1 MPRSHLFGKLA
12 AICGMALLAAAPAYA
27 AQSCKEDPAMDRAF
41 ADAGARGTFVL
52 LDGQTGAL
60 ACHDAARARSGFLP
74 ASTYKIPNSLIAL
87 ETGVASGPGFALPWD
102 SRRNPRQD
110 WWPQAWARDQ
120 TLATAL
126 PNSVVWFYRELA
138 RRIGPARMQAYVD
151 KFGYGNRNIGGSI
164 DHFWLTGDLRISA
177 LQQAQFLQRFYTEK
191 LAVSHRSTQI
201 VKDAIVLE
209 STPAYRLSGKSGWA
223 GMGEAGARQTGWLVG
238 YLERGEKV
246 YFYALNMDMSKPA
259 QGPARLALAKAILR
273 GRGLMPLAP
282 E

>member
-110 WWPQAWARDQ
+110 WWPQTWARDQ

-151 KFGYGNRNIGGSI
+151 KFGY
-164 DHFWLTGDLRISA
+164 
-177 LQQAQFLQRFYTEK
+177 
-191 LAVSHRSTQI
+191 
-201 VKDAIVLE
+201 
-209 STPAYRLSGKSGWA
+209 
-223 GMGEAGARQTGWLVG
+223 
-238 YLERGEKV
+238 
-246 YFYALNMDMSKPA
+246 
-259 QGPARLALAKAILR
+259 
-273 GRGLMPLAP
+273 
-282 E
+282 